1 MLKNR
6 AETLSIAIK
15 LRELAIHCETFVI
28 LWATF
33 QACVGCDRQESMF
46 VLQMQVSAMLVSTNV
61 DWRESIIFVWAKAT
75 RCMTIS
81 IAVLVSTLL
90 VSANVG

>member
-33 QACVGCDRQESMF
+33 QACVGCDRWENTC
-46 VLQMQVSAMLVSTNV
+46 VMQTLVDMMGVNAMSV
-61 DWRESIIFVWAKAT
+61 
-75 RCMTIS
+75 
-81 IAVLVSTLL
+81 
-90 VSANVG
+90 

>member
-1 MLKNR
+1 MLQKR

-15 LRELAIHCETFVI
+15 LHELAMLCETFVI

-46 VLQMQVSAMLVSTNV
+46 VPQMPVSAMLVSTNV
-61 DWRESIIFVWAKAT
+61 GWRESIIFVRAKAT
-75 RCMTIS
+75 RC
-81 IAVLVSTLL
+81 VS
-90 VSANVG
+90 

>member
-15 LRELAIHCETFVI
+15 LRELAILCETFVI

-75 RCMTIS
+75 RMTIS